1 MIEYKKKSITVD
13 ELLDRLDGSGLIVTD
28 PSAILATLGDMEMTF
43 DTSIEFTPDHYQFV
57 TTVTISNRSEQVER
71 LRSEQ
76 AITI

>member
-43 DTSIEFTPDHYQFV
+43 DTSIEFTPDHY
-57 TTVTISNRSEQVER
+57 
-71 LRSEQ
+71 
-76 AITI
+76 